1 METNLEK
8 AKRLIKDNASIQGIE
23 LPDDGFIFKMLE
35 LAATPNETP
44 STPTP
49 AIRCAL
55 VEIDPETL
63 KTCVEMYKN
72 GDKLTAIKWLVEEAR
87 RDTYTFGIKWANEYF
102 QSLGLE
108 KVKEQLD

>member
-8 AKRLIKDNASIQGIE
+8 AKRLIKDNAAIQGIE
-23 LPDDGFIFKMLE
+23 LPDDGFIFNMLE
-35 LAATPNETP
+35 LAATPDETP
-44 STPTP
+44 PTPTP
-49 AIRCAL
+49 TIRCAL

-63 KTCVEMYKN
+63 KTCVEMYKG

-87 RDTYTFGIKWANEYF
+87 RPEYSFGIKWAHDYF

-108 KVKEQLD
+108 KVTEE